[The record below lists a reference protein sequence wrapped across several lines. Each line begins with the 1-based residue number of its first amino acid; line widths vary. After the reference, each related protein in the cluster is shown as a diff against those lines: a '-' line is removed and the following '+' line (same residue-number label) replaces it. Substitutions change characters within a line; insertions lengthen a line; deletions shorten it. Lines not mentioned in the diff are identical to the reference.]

1 MNNNTCALSVFNR
14 ILQAYPNILWV
25 LDDKAIALTHLGN
38 YTNAIATINKFLSI
52 EPNGRYAF
60 YQKDMALI
68 GLGIHTHNLKDL
80 GTALQNVD
88 QVLNILLFS

>member
-1 MNNNTCALSVFNR
+1 MNNNTGALSVFNR